1 METPQKNKLHPL
13 LTAAAISVTVFSA
26 VGVGAMTGLL
36 PHSFG
41 STKDAAPSTQLSQA
55 PSSAPAPAAAP
66 APLPDAANMPPA
78 SAASTPEPS
87 PAPVHKPAKKHV
99 VAHKAAPAPVANA
112 DFGTP
117 PPPPPPTTIA
127 QAPAPAPVVEAP
139 KPVPGVLGVVESV
152 REVKTPA
159 KESNG
164 VGPIAGGIAGAVLG
178 NQVGHGNGRTIATVL
193 GAAAGAFG
201 GKEIEKQ
208 VRSTSHWEVT
218 VRLDDGSRQ
227 TITSPT
233 APFWHGGERVRYL
246 DGRITPA

>member
-1 METPQKNKLHPL
+1 
-13 LTAAAISVTVFSA
+13 
-26 VGVGAMTGLL
+26 
-36 PHSFG
+36 
-41 STKDAAPSTQLSQA
+41 
-55 PSSAPAPAAAP
+55 
-66 APLPDAANMPPA
+66 MPPA
-78 SAASTPEPS
+78 SAASTPL
-87 PAPVHKPAKKHV
+87 PAPVHKLAKKHV
-99 VAHKAAPAPVANA
+99 VAHKTAPQPAPAA

-117 PPPPPPTTIA
+117 PPPPPTTLA
-127 QAPAPAPVVEAP
+127 QAPVAAPVVEAP

-164 VGPIAGGIAGAVLG
+164 IGPIAGGIAGAVLG

-208 VRSTSHWEVT
+208 VRTMSHWEVT

-227 TITSPT
+227 TINSPSQ
-233 APFWHGGERVRYL
+233 PFWHGGERVRYL
-246 DGRITPA
+246 DGSLTPA

>member
-1 METPQKNKLHPL
+1 MENKTPKAGLHPL

-41 STKDAAPSTQLSQA
+41 STKEA
-55 PSSAPAPAAAP
+55 APAAELSASAQP
-66 APLPDAANMPPA
+66 AMPTLPSAAEPAAAMPPA
-78 SAASTPEPS
+78 SAAAT
-87 PAPVHKPAKKHV
+87 PAPAHKPAAKKHV
-99 VAHKAAPAPVANA
+99 VARASTVQKPRATEPDFAAA
-112 DFGTP
+112 P
-117 PPPPPPTTIA
+117 PPPPPGPVA
-127 QAPAPAPVVEAP
+127 QAPVEAP
-139 KPVPGVLGVVESV
+139 KPVPAGVLGVVESV
-152 REVKTPA
+152 REVSTPA

-208 VRSTSHWEVT
+208 VRATKHWEIS
-218 VRLDDGSRQ
+218 VRLDDGTHQ
-227 TITSPT
+227 TITSES

-246 DGRITPA
+246 DGRLTPA

>member
-1 METPQKNKLHPL
+1 MENSPKAGLHPL

-41 STKDAAPSTQLSQA
+41 STKEA
-55 PSSAPAPAAAP
+55 APAAQLAP
-66 APLPDAANMPPA
+66 AEAVPAPTAPALADTNSMPPA
-78 SAASTPEPS
+78 SAAAT
-87 PAPVHKPAKKHV
+87 PAPIHKPAAKKHV
-99 VAHKAAPAPVANA
+99 VAHASKPASLPRATEPDLAAA
-112 DFGTP
+112 P
-117 PPPPPPTTIA
+117 PPPPPGPVA
-127 QAPAPAPVVEAP
+127 QAPVEAP
-139 KPVPGVLGVVESV
+139 KPVPAGTLGVVESV
-152 REVKTPA
+152 REVSTPA

-178 NQVGHGNGRTIATVL
+178 NQVGHGMGRNIATVL

-208 VRSTSHWEVT
+208 ARATKHWEIS

-227 TITSPT
+227 TISSQTE
-233 APFWHGGERVRYL
+233 PFWHGGERVRYL
-246 DGRITPA
+246 DGRLTPA